1 MPCLSPL
8 GSQQISLSVP
18 DTICVLSLI
27 AECVV
32 RSQNLCTSQNQVKQ
46 LVLGEQ
52 VKHMWVNTLDFI
64 PLGSRKF
71 LPKYIKYSLWVTLER
86 VNSIFKADW
95 LLIGFSLFIEE
106 VWYDNNKINILC
118 LLSCLPDRF
127 WASEGNKLEPWN
139 LVDIFYLFIL

>member
-18 DTICVLSLI
+18 DTVCVLSLI

-32 RSQNLCTSQNQVKQ
+32 RSQNLCISQNQVKQ

-52 VKHMWVNTLDFI
+52 VNHIWVNTLDF
-64 PLGSRKF
+64 RKF
-71 LPKYIKYSLWVTLER
+71 LPKYNKYSLWVTLER
-86 VNSIFKADW
+86 VNSVFKVDW

-106 VWYDNNKINILC
+106 VWCDNNKINILC
-118 LLSCLPDRF
+118 LLSCLPNRF
-127 WASEGNKLEPWN
+127 WASEANKLEPWN
-139 LVDIFYLFIL
+139 LVDIFYLFCRLLT